1 MWKTIVKNPLHPLYS
16 SLRSSFIA
24 LVILHIFI
32 MLVLAILLKSLSFVI
47 SIAFAFKHVAA
58 WYRSAYSSSEKKVFN
73 ALCGCDLVQLEPL
86 YL

>member
-1 MWKTIVKNPLHPLYS
+1 MWKTIVKNPIHPLYS

-24 LVILHIFI
+24 LVVLHTFI

-58 WYRSAYSSSEKKVFN
+58 WYRSAYSSSEKKRFTMLYVVAIWFN
-73 ALCGCDLVQLEPL
+73 
-86 YL
+86 